1 MKKNIAVLCG
11 GYSGESVISEQ
22 SGQVV
27 YKNLKGGKYNPILI
41 KVSNEGWFAFIDE
54 NKFKIDF
61 NDFSFIDE
69 KGKTISFDGV
79 FIAIH
84 GTPGENGIVQGFLR
98 LLNIPFNSGSVIN
111 SSLTFHKKFC
121 NDLLKQY
128 GIPSAQSIY
137 LKIEESY
144 DPVAII
150 NQLGLPCFVKPNKG
164 GSSIGVSK
172 VKKTSELIPAIERAF
187 KEDDEILVEQYI
199 NGKEVTCGVVNYKG
213 EIKALS
219 VTEIVFESEFFDYQ
233 AKYHD
238 KTTQEITPARI
249 SEELTQKIMTLT
261 KKVYKTIE
269 CRGMIR
275 VDFIIMDNEPYLIE
289 VNTVPGLS
297 EASIVPKM
305 AAYAGISLKQL
316 FENEVDMMLNVK

>member
-41 KVSNEGWFAFIDE
+41 KVSNEGWFAFVDE

>member
-27 YKNLKGGKYNPILI
+27 YKNLKGGKYNPILV
-41 KVSNEGWFAFIDE
+41 KVSNEGWFAFVDE

-61 NDFSFIDE
+61 NDFSFKDE
-69 KGKTISFDGV
+69 KGKTNSFDGV

-98 LLNIPFNSGSVIN
+98 LLKIPFNSGSVIN

-249 SEELTQKIMTLT
+249 SKELTQKIMTLT

-275 VDFIIMDNEPYLIE
+275 VDFIIMDDEPYLIE

-305 AAYAGISLKQL
+305 AAYAGLSLREL
-316 FENEVDMMLNVK
+316 FENEVDMMLNSK

>member
-27 YKNLKGGKYNPILI
+27 YKNLKGGKYNPILV
-41 KVSNEGWFAFIDE
+41 KVSNEGWFAFVDE

-69 KGKTISFDGV
+69 KGKTNSFDGV

-249 SEELTQKIMTLT
+249 SHELTQKIMTLT

-275 VDFIIMDNEPYLIE
+275 VDFIIMNDEPYLIE

-305 AAYAGISLKQL
+305 AAYAGLSLREL
-316 FENEVDMMLNVK
+316 FENEVDMMLNAK

>member
-41 KVSNEGWFAFIDE
+41 KVSNEGWFAFVDE

-128 GIPSAQSIY
+128 RIPSAQSIY

-316 FENEVDMMLNVK
+316 FENEVDMMLDVK

>member
-41 KVSNEGWFAFIDE
+41 KVSNEGWFAFVDE

-316 FENEVDMMLNVK
+316 FENEVDMMLDVK

>member
-27 YKNLKGGKYNPILI
+27 YKNLKGGKYNPILV
-41 KVSNEGWFAFIDE
+41 KVSNKGWFAFVDE

-69 KGKTISFDGV
+69 KGKTNSFDGA

-84 GTPGENGIVQGFLR
+84 GNPGENGIVQGFLR

-249 SEELTQKIMTLT
+249 SKELTQKIMTLT

-275 VDFIIMDNEPYLIE
+275 VDFIIMDDEPYLIE

-305 AAYAGISLKQL
+305 AAYAGLSLREL
-316 FENEVDMMLNVK
+316 FENEVDLMLNSK

>member
-27 YKNLKGGKYNPILI
+27 YKNLKGGKYNPILV
-41 KVSNEGWFAFIDE
+41 KVSNEGWFAFVDE

-61 NDFSFIDE
+61 NDFSFKDE
-69 KGKTISFDGV
+69 KGKTNSFDGV

-199 NGKEVTCGVVNYKG
+199 NGKEVTCGVANYKG

-249 SEELTQKIMTLT
+249 SQELTQKIMTLT

-275 VDFIIMDNEPYLIE
+275 VDFIIMDDEPYLIE

-305 AAYAGISLKQL
+305 AAYAGLSLREL
-316 FENEVDMMLNVK
+316 FENEVDMMLNAK